1 VVGKPFTVVI
11 YILCGGLIAF
21 WPIAVQW
28 ALAFEAAPLR
38 AVGKWLRPAFKV
50 EFAKLFARQS
60 FGIICGLLIGS
71 TLLWWPARY
80 ASISVVQ
87 YGIYALLVAFA
98 CVLLTRSNRS
108 LMPIERHPG
117 WRGILVVVA
126 ILICLVLSFSTGIMT
141 QPLVLLTSWHHWGAF
156 IGPSELM
163 LSGARLFYDF
173 PAQYG
178 FGPTLL
184 IAAFCG
190 ENCWIGM
197 HYVVA
202 TTTLLFALAI
212 LYIIATARIRSV
224 GAFGVLLAIFILI
237 CFFWNSYPPLVSSP
251 REVPSVSGLRFLPAV
266 AMVAGL
272 IWIDRISRLAPYW
285 SLLGHTLYAV
295 GALWSPESLF
305 FIGYVWWPYFIWR
318 RCAEAPPARYV
329 RTLLGAVT
337 TLIVVSG
344 VILLGFLAT
353 YRFRYGVYPSF
364 DAYFAYML
372 YPPGETPID
381 PRGPI
386 WYSAIAL
393 ALGLLLVTQL
403 LLENKDRQDLRRA
416 ILVLL
421 LGYATLS
428 YCMGRSH
435 SNNFLNVAPFS
446 ALILIEVFSSQLKAV
461 FKAITIGMLVSLL
474 GWVSTF
480 GWSAWTATIETK
492 RLLEFQP
499 RQFVAS
505 FSFERPETAAA
516 VTEVFH
522 QSNAV
527 QNFENI
533 SHALSFIR
541 ASSKDPIAV
550 VDSNFLLLAN
560 TNPQA
565 WSAYHGP
572 GNVYFMPREWRRKF
586 LRRTAERLDSNGW
599 LIIHD
604 AFPPEWLEDFQSVYH
619 TTQDAHFGDYR
630 ALHFSTHE

>member
-1 VVGKPFTVVI
+1 VVGKPFTVLI
-11 YILCGGLIAF
+11 YILFGGLIAT

-28 ALAFEAAPLR
+28 ALAYECAPLQ
-38 AVGKWLRPAFKV
+38 AVEKWLRPTLEG
-50 EFAKLFARQS
+50 EFGKLSVRYS

-71 TLLWWPARY
+71 TLLWWPVSY
-80 ASISVVQ
+80 ANISVVQ
-87 YGIYALLVAFA
+87 YGIYALLVTVA
-98 CVLLTRSNRS
+98 CVLLARSHRP
-108 LMPIERHPG
+108 LMPIEPHPG
-117 WRGILVVVA
+117 WRGIFVAVA
-126 ILICLVLSFSTGIMT
+126 ILICLVLGFSTGIMT

-163 LSGARLFYDF
+163 LSGARVFYDF

-178 FGPTLL
+178 FGPTLI

-212 LYIIATARIRSV
+212 LYIVVTAKSRSI
-224 GAFGVLLAIFILI
+224 GAYGVLLTIFILI
-237 CFFWNSYPPLVSSP
+237 CFFWNSYPPLASSP

-272 IWIDRISRLAPYW
+272 IWIDRIPRLAPYW
-285 SLLGHTLYAV
+285 SFLGHTLYAV

-305 FIGYVWWPYFIWR
+305 FIGYVWWPYYIWR
-318 RCAEAPPARYV
+318 RCAEALPGRYIK
-329 RTLLGAVT
+329 TLLGAVT
-337 TLIVVSG
+337 ILIAVSG
-344 VILLGFLAT
+344 IVLFSFLAT
-353 YRFRYGVYPSF
+353 YRFHYGVYPSF
-364 DAYFAYML
+364 NAYFAYML

-381 PRGPI
+381 PKGPI
-386 WYSAIAL
+386 WYSATAL

-403 LLENKDRQDLRRA
+403 LLGNEDRQDLRRA
-416 ILVLL
+416 MLVLL

-446 ALILIEVFSSQLKAV
+446 ALILIEVFSSRLKAI
-461 FKAITIGMLVSLL
+461 FRAIATGMLVSLL

-480 GWSAWTATIETK
+480 GWSAWTATIEANG
-492 RLLEFQP
+492 LLEFQP
-499 RQFVAS
+499 RQFIAS

-522 QSNAV
+522 QPNAV

-533 SHALSFIR
+533 SRALSFIR
-541 ASSKDPIAV
+541 SSSKDPIAV
-550 VDSNFLLLAN
+550 VDTNFLLLAN
-560 TNPQA
+560 TKPQA

-572 GNVYFMPREWRRKF
+572 GNVYFIPREWRREF

-599 LIIHD
+599 LIIHH

-619 TTQDAHFGDYR
+619 TTQDVDFGDYR